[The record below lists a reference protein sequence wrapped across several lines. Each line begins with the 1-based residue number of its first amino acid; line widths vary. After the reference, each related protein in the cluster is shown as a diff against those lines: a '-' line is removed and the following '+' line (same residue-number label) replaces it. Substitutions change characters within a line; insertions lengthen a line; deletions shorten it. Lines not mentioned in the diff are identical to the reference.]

1 MQRTIADF
9 SVRLERRTQVEEP
22 HERNRNAVTIRGK
35 IGDFIS

>member
-9 SVRLERRTQVEEP
+9 SVRLERRKQVEEP
-22 HERNRNAVTIRGK
+22 HERNRNVVIGK